1 MLVKDILPG
10 AIGSFPLYLVNGNGT
25 LFFGVGNGGGLWKSD
40 GTAAATVLVKAGYVD
55 ALSNVNGTLFF
66 AGAAN
71 NCGNC
76 GNASELWKSDGT
88 AEGTMLVKAGYAAS
102 NPAQL
107 VDVNGTLFFAADDG
121 VKGNELWKS
130 DGTAAGTVLVED
142 INPGAGHSD
151 PLPLLNVNGTL
162 FFTADDGVHGVQLWK
177 YVSEP
182 NVIER
187 PVLNIARVGNQVAL
201 SWPAND
207 SGYTL
212 EANTDLSSSLN
223 WSNGPGTPTM
233 VGNQYT
239 FTNSVASGNQFY
251 RLRKP

>member
-1 MLVKDILPG
+1 M
-10 AIGSFPLYLVNGNGT
+10 S
-25 LFFGVGNGGGLWKSD
+25 
-40 GTAAATVLVKAGYVD
+40 
-55 ALSNVNGTLFF
+55 VNGTLFF
-66 AGAAN
+66 R
-71 NCGNC
+71 
-76 GNASELWKSDGT
+76 
-88 AEGTMLVKAGYAAS
+88 
-102 NPAQL
+102 
-107 VDVNGTLFFAADDG
+107 ADDG
-121 VKGNELWKS
+121 VNGPELWKS

-142 INPGAGHSD
+142 IRPGANGSFPFD
-151 PLPLLNVNGTL
+151 LVNVNGTL
-162 FFTADDGVHGVQLWK
+162 FFTADDGVNGYELWKSDGTSAGTVLAKDINPGAGHSNPFQLLNVNGTLFFAADDGVHGAQLWK
-177 YVSEP
+177 YVPEP